1 MTPATQ
7 DAYRKLA
14 EHFYTT
20 RLGGQPPTPK
30 KLADALK
37 AAAGD
42 YRPAYFRRLRNA
54 LEFDQ
59 QDRGF
64 GEAAIRVAEVKN
76 PVTAPGSTA
85 QVKAKRAAVKR
96 ISDADEKRLLDRLVA
111 NKDKDTYYAVRLI
124 AATGAR
130 PAELKNMVIEG
141 DRVTILGAKKSHSGQ
156 RGADRIIVLAPGQNT
171 LIANAIAHMQN
182 VDLSKVKDRLRAAGQ
197 ALWPQRKALP
207 SMYSWRHQMGSDLK
221 ASGLSRVEVAYI
233 MGHQSTESV
242 DRYGNARTARKGAMC
257 PRADKAADMS
267 QVRELHKQPPGT
279 AVAAPANARSAAHD
293 SPTTTAAL
301 VDRLRTNGGGLR
313 VSNQKFANCQEVSGL
328 KLER

>member
-7 DAYRKLA
+7 DAYRKLS
-14 EHFYTT
+14 EHFYAT

-30 KLADALK
+30 RLADALK
-37 AAAGD
+37 AAAAD

-59 QDRGF
+59 HDKGF
-64 GEAAIRVAEVKN
+64 AEAAIRVAAVKN
-76 PVTAPGSTA
+76 PVTAPGSTD
-85 QVKAKRAAVKR
+85 KPKPKRAAVKR
-96 ISDADEKRLLDRLVA
+96 VTDADEQRLFKHLIQR
-111 NKDKDTYYAVRLI
+111 KDKDTYYAVRLI

-141 DRVTILGAKKSHSGQ
+141 DQVTIRGAKKSHNSQ
-156 RGADRIIVLAPGQNT
+156 RGADRIITLAPGQT
-171 LIANAIAHMQN
+171 KLVANAIAHMQD
-182 VDLSKVKDRLRAAGQ
+182 VDLGKVKDRLRAAGQ

-221 ASGLSRVEVAYI
+221 ASGLSRTEVAYI

-242 DRYGNARTARKGAMC
+242 DRYGNARTARKGALC

-267 QVRELHKQPPGT
+267 QVRELHKQPP
-279 AVAAPANARSAAHD
+279 AADAAAKAQPDGPRKSIPQNPASLM
-293 SPTTTAAL
+293 SVL
-301 VDRLRTNGGGLR
+301 GTNGGGLR
-313 VSNQKFANCQEVSGL
+313 VSTQKFKECQELGGL
-328 KLER
+328 KP